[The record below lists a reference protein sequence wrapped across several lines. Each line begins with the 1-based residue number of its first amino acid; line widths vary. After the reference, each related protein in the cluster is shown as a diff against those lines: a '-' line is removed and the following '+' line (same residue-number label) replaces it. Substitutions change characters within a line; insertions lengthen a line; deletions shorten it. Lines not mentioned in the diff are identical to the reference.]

1 MNIELPVMRAVDGQ
15 EVEISVEC
23 EFAYHKAVRGARDSI
38 GGVRGAGPALEPD
51 EPASMEFISAH
62 NIETGEEVELT
73 ESELDKATDKAWDS
87 FN

>member
-1 MNIELPVMRAVDGQ
+1 MNIELPVMREVDGQ

-51 EPASMEFISAH
+51 EPASMEFISAR